1 MLFLKVVHTLV
12 SLFQGNILLY
22 DFWIWQIEIIW
33 LNWATVRNRFYGEM
47 TLVSLHMYEH
57 TK

>member
-57 TK
+57 TN